1 MQPGQV
7 VYIFTYIIYIRTDNA
22 QLYTYIA
29 ACLPTTL
36 EVDALLLANERCTGS
51 ATIAAT

>member
-7 VYIFTYIIYIRTDNA
+7 VYIFTYIIYIDNA
-22 QLYTYIA
+22 QSYTYIA